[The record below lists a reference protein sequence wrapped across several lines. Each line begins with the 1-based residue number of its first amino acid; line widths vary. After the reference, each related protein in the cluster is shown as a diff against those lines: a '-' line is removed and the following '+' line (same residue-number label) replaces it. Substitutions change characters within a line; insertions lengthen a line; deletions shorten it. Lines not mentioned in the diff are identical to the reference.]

1 MDGLGWGDE
10 GVGDEWDEGLNEADE
25 AAALEPHLSLDE
37 PVLVDRGAAGER
49 RGLVRGFVRGLPPR
63 VVVSIEEGGEME
75 LERSRLTRASSLE
88 VWC

>member
-49 RGLVRGFVRGLPPR
+49 RGSVRGFVRGLPPR